1 MKSYTFAALL
11 TCIPRQVT
19 GKGIDEQINT
29 IVSPV
34 AEIITSIVFYP
45 VPLFGTEAS
54 VIVLWL
60 IASTVF
66 FTCYFRFINITGIP
80 HAIKLVSGAYS
91 KTSDRGEVSHFQALT
106 AAVSGTV
113 GIGNI
118 AGVAISVTLGG
129 PGVIFWIVL
138 AGLLGMTTKFVECS
152 LGVMYRVHHDDGSV
166 SGGPMHYLERGLA
179 DLRYPGLGKA
189 LGVFYAGS
197 IVIGCIGIGN
207 MFQSNQALSQ
217 FIEVT
222 GATNSFFH
230 GKGWLF
236 GACLAVIV
244 GLVIVGGIKSIAKTT
259 EKLVPFMTILYVGA
273 AVTVLWINYQ
283 ALPATCALI
292 LQEAFSPEGVAGGF
306 IGIMI
311 LGFRRAVFSNEAG
324 LGSASI
330 AHAAVRTEKPMTEG
344 YVALLEPFIDT
355 VIICTLTGLV
365 IVTTVYDPGMLE
377 KGVAG
382 IEITSAAFAS
392 VLPGS
397 PVLIS
402 VAAILFAISTM
413 IAWSYY
419 GLKAWTYLAGDSI
432 PMQTVFKIGYCS
444 FIIVGCSVQL
454 DAIINLSEA
463 LIFIIAFPNIVGLYL
478 LAPRVKKE
486 LAHYRKTL

>member
-1 MKSYTFAALL
+1 MGKHKLIVAPALVPEQVMAA
-11 TCIPRQVT
+11 
-19 GKGIDEQINT
+19 GIDEQIDAF
-29 IVSPV
+29 VSPI
-34 AEIITSIVFYP
+34 AGIITSIVFYP
-45 VPLFGTEAS
+45 VSVFGTEAS
-54 VIVLWL
+54 LIVLWL

-66 FTCYFRFINITGIP
+66 FTVYFNFINFSGIP
-80 HAIKLVSGAYS
+80 HALKLVSGVYS
-91 KTSDRGEVSHFQALT
+91 NPADRGEVSHFQALAT
-106 AAVSGTV
+106 AVSGTV

-138 AGLLGMTTKFVECS
+138 AGLLSMTTKFVECS
-152 LGVMYRVHHDDGSV
+152 LGVIYRVHHADGSV
-166 SGGPMHYLERGLA
+166 SGGPMHYLEKGMAEMHLPR
-179 DLRYPGLGKA
+179 LGKA
-189 LGVFYAGS
+189 LGIFYAAS

-222 GATNSFFH
+222 GAADSFFRD
-230 GKGWLF
+230 KGWLF
-236 GACLAVIV
+236 GICLALIV
-244 GLVIVGGIKSIAKTT
+244 ALVIIGGIKSIARTT
-259 EKLVPFMTILYVGA
+259 EKLVPVMSGLYVAGA
-273 AVTVLWINYQ
+273 VIVLCMNYQ
-283 ALPATCALI
+283 AIPAALVMI
-292 LQEAFSPEGVAGGF
+292 FREAFTLDGVGGGM

-330 AHAAVRTEKPMTEG
+330 AHAAVRTEQPLTEG

-365 IVTTVYDPGMLE
+365 IVTTIYDPGLLE
-377 KGVAG
+377 QGVGG

-392 VLPGS
+392 VIPGS

-402 VAAILFAISTM
+402 VVAVLFAISTI

-419 GLKAWTYLAGDSI
+419 GLKAWVYLTNDTMLMKSI
-432 PMQTVFKIGYCS
+432 FQLVFCG
-444 FIIVGCSVQL
+444 FIIVGCSVKL

-478 LAPRVKKE
+478 LAPKVKRE
-486 LAHYRKTL
+486 LERYKKMI